1 MSKGFSPKELSEY
14 KMLQQSPLFF
24 VEKIWGLKVQPAK
37 REYTK
42 TLFEISQLEHEEWEE
57 RKDEVKPEWFGDYDE
72 KTQQWTW
79 VDFKKGKHITW
90 QQWLILLGMEKA
102 LKKKAS
108 KTISVA
114 SGRGI
119 GKSATIS
126 WVMLWFLFS
135 FPDCQIPCTA
145 PGSQQMYD
153 VLWKEIALWI
163 HRMPP
168 NVRDLYDWESSHVRI
183 KESPYTWF
191 ARAKTASKEN
201 PEALSGVHADHVL
214 ALVDEASAVD
224 DPIFEAAQ
232 GIFSSPDAFMLM
244 ISNPTRRNGYFFRS
258 HHTSR
263 IAFQCFQFSSAE
275 TPLVDWELVN
285 RYSDEGLNSDKYRV
299 NIAGQ
304 FPNEDSIDDKSYV
317 QLVNEKLIKME
328 RLADVTY
335 RDPVLGVDPSGE
347 GDNETAY
354 AVRDNFIGAIAG
366 TDMDS
371 TSKSIARSVIT
382 LADKFRINP
391 RNIVV
396 DSFGTGADV
405 SKELALAM
413 RWNVYSVN
421 VGEKPDND
429 QDAEEFLNK
438 RAEMYWKMKV
448 WLEKGGVL
456 MENRKLREQI
466 LSIRFRRTLSGK
478 IEIMPKK
485 EMRRMGIPSPD
496 MADAFAMTFLRKPGA
511 TNTDVKQKQVL
522 AAVPFNKWGI

>member
-1 MSKGFSPKELSEY
+1 
-14 KMLQQSPLFF
+14 MLQRSPIYF
-24 VEKIWGLKVQPAK
+24 VEKVWGLKLQPVK
-37 REYTK
+37 REHQK
-42 TLFEISQLEHEEWEE
+42 RLMEISEMTGDEWEE
-57 RKDEVKPEWFGDYDE
+57 CKHEVQADWFGNYNFEDKRWE
-72 KTQQWTW
+72 WGGF
-79 VDFKKGKHITW
+79 VKGKHITW
-90 QQWLILLGMEKA
+90 QQYLILLSMEKA
-102 LKKKAS
+102 VRHDGK
-108 KTISVA
+108 KTITVA
-114 SGRGI
+114 SGRGV

-145 PGSQQMYD
+145 PGFQQMYD

-168 NVRDLYDWESSHVRI
+168 NIKELYDWESSHVRI

-232 GIFSSPDAFMLM
+232 GIFSSKDAFMLM

-258 HHTSR
+258 HHSSR
-263 IAFQCFQFSSAE
+263 ADWQCLKFSSTESPIIDAE
-275 TPLVDWELVN
+275 LARKYADDGEQ
-285 RYSDEGLNSDKYRV
+285 SDKYRV
-299 NIAGQ
+299 NVLGE
-304 FPNEDSIDDKSYV
+304 FPNEDAIDGNSYM
-317 QLVNEKLIKME
+317 QLVNEKVVKME
-328 RLADVTY
+328 RVDYPSY

-354 AVRDNFIGAIAG
+354 CVRDNFMAEIVGVDG
-366 TDMDS
+366 DS
-371 TSKSIARSVIT
+371 TSKSIARSVMT
-382 LADKFRINP
+382 LSDKYRVNP

-405 SKELALAM
+405 GKELALAV
-413 RWNVYSVN
+413 RWNVHTVN
-421 VGEKPDND
+421 VGEKPDD
-429 QDAEEFLNK
+429 ESDKEEFLNK

-448 WLEKGGVL
+448 WVEKGGIL
-456 MENRKLREQI
+456 IWNQKLKEQ
-466 LSIRFRRTLSGK
+466 LLTIRFRRTLGGK

-496 MADAFAMTFLRKPGA
+496 LVDALAMTFLRSPGRA
-511 TNTDVKQKQVL
+511 MTDQRQKEVL
-522 AAVPFNKWGI
+522 ASVPFNRWGI